1 MARYTYM
8 TTPLSLSFTLAIL
21 SSSFT
26 LASASP
32 QPQTPLWTSVD
43 PLIGTLGPRPGSAI
57 AGGNSFPGASLPWG
71 MAKPGIDTS
80 YLGLREGTAVD
91 ANAGYTP
98 LGNVT
103 AVSMTHVSG
112 SGGAPTYGL
121 ISQMPL
127 LGNLAHVNLADNTT
141 YATNRSLSQETATVG
156 LFTTVLLNG
165 VKIEITAGNHTGF
178 MRYTFP
184 AASSATN
191 TAHDNSTSFST
202 NGPITNGQE
211 PSLANNDIHILV
223 DLTHV
228 LPAYAAQ
235 SYSQKFLR
243 GDLHIRSPST
253 SSQPS
258 YYGSASYTGGWS
270 QPDTHTLFFCA
281 NFSVPH
287 TSAPLSRTSAY
298 VQQNTRDAVDGAGTF
313 SWAYNPV
320 VPPAFGAR
328 PAPRSFRDMRSFA
341 GSGMGIGALFSW
353 RRDGDGPGLGL
364 RGSASA
370 NANATFAGSAQVE
383 AKVGISYISAERAC
397 RHIEAELPL
406 SKSFEQVVQG
416 VRQEWE
422 DKILSKVR
430 IEQDGH
436 ATSGNATLKR
446 MLYSA
451 LYQTGLM
458 PTDKTGE
465 NPRWE
470 SGEGKPYYD
479 DHYTLWDTYRTLLP
493 LYHLLF
499 TNPYSRILS
508 GLISIFTHEGY
519 LPAGRAANWN
529 GRVQGGTHADIV
541 LADGYVKSVRSL
553 SGQQGRGELDADI
566 DWQEAYRGVMK
577 DATQMPEHNVDPVT
591 FDGATKEGRG
601 ALDDYLKLHYIT
613 RNHTRSVSR
622 GVEYPQNDFAIFSM
636 ATALGMPNSSISQL
650 KDRASWWRNQWN
662 PDANTTL
669 DGYGTFTGFPA
680 PRNADGSWNLT
691 AYDARSCG
699 TCGWDA
705 DVYEAKIW
713 ETAFGAAPHDMAKLI
728 ELMGGDEA
736 FVRRLDASFVPGFGT
751 SVGANNDAGSALF
764 NPGNEP
770 SFPTPFLYN
779 YVPGMHWKTVNQ
791 TRSTVDA
798 FYSDARN
805 GYPGNIDG
813 GALPSWLI
821 FNLMG
826 IFPVPG
832 QPLYLLSAPRFSHLK
847 ITLFG
852 GTQAETELAI
862 MAKNLSD
869 SSFYPQ
875 RVLLNGQELD
885 RAWLSHEEVA
895 EGGELV
901 FEMGSEPKMWDTG
914 SRPWSLSTW
923 V

>member
-1 MARYTYM
+1 MPHHHLP
-8 TTPLSLSFTLAIL
+8 TPLSLIL
-21 SSSFT
+21 IMLSTS
-26 LASASP
+26 LASASASSP
-32 QPQTPLWTSVD
+32 SLHTFVD
-43 PLIGTLGPRPGSAI
+43 PLIGTLGPNPGSAI

-80 YLGLREGTAVD
+80 YAGLRLGTAVD
-91 ANAGYTP
+91 ANAGFTP

-103 AVSMTHVSG
+103 AVSMMHVSG
-112 SGGAPTYGL
+112 SGGAPSYGL

-127 LGNLAHVNLADNTT
+127 LGNLVEINLADNSS
-141 YATNRSLSQETATVG
+141 YAVNRSLALEAATVG
-156 LFTTVLLNG
+156 LFETVLENG
-165 VKIEITAGNHTGF
+165 IGIEITAGNHTGF

-184 AASSATN
+184 NVGNYSPTTMDYRMSGGEVTDDIN
-191 TAHDNSTSFST
+191 DD
-202 NGPITNGQE
+202 G
-211 PSLANNDIHILV
+211 NNNVHVLV

-228 LPAYAAQ
+228 LPAYSAM

-243 GDLHIRSPST
+243 GDLHIRSSPS
-253 SSQPS
+253 SSNQTTQPS
-258 YYGSASYTGGWS
+258 YYGSATYTGGWS
-270 QPDTHTLFFCA
+270 QPDEHTLFFCG
-281 NFSVPH
+281 NFSLPATSPLH
-287 TSAPLSRTSAY
+287 PTSAH
-298 VQQNTRDAVDGAGTF
+298 VQQTTAHAVDGAGTF
-313 SWAYNPV
+313 SWPYNPFQA
-320 VPPAFGAR
+320 PAFAAR
-328 PAPRSFRDMRSFA
+328 PSPRSFTDVKSYA

-353 RRDGDGPGLGL
+353 ARSSDAGFGN
-364 RGSASA
+364 GSASV
-370 NANATFAGSAQVE
+370 QVE

-397 RHIEAELPL
+397 SHVEAELPA
-406 SKSFEQVVQG
+406 SMSFEDVVG
-416 VRQEWE
+416 SVRREWE
-422 DKILSKVR
+422 DRVLSKVVVVD
-430 IEQDGH
+430 DGH
-436 ATSGNATLKR
+436 ATSANATLKR

-470 SGEGKPYYD
+470 SGEGRPYYD

-493 LYHLLF
+493 LYHLIF

-508 GLISIFTHEGY
+508 GLISIFTNEGY

-529 GRVQGGTHADIV
+529 GRVQGGTHADTV
-541 LADGYVKSVRSL
+541 LADGYLKSVRSL
-553 SGQQGRGELDADI
+553 SGHQGRGELDVDI
-566 DWQEAYRGVMK
+566 DWQEAFRALMK
-577 DATQMPEHNVDPVT
+577 DATEMPEHNVDPVA

-601 ALDDYLKLHYIT
+601 ALDDYLKFHYIT

-622 GVEYPQNDFAIFSM
+622 GVEYPQNDFAIYSM
-636 ATALGMPNSSISQL
+636 ASALGMANTTISQL
-650 KDRASWWRNQWN
+650 RDRASWWQNQWN

-669 DGYGTFTGFPA
+669 NGYGTFTGFPA
-680 PRNADGSWNLT
+680 PRNADGTWNLT
-691 AYDARSCG
+691 AYDPLSCG

-713 ETAFGAAPHDMAKLI
+713 ETAFGAAPHDMAKII

-736 FVRRLDASFVPGFGT
+736 FIQRLDASFIPGFGT

-791 TRSTVDA
+791 TRSIVDN
-798 FYSDARN
+798 FYSDARD

-832 QPLYLLSAPRFSHLK
+832 QPLYLLSVPRFSQLK
-847 ITLFG
+847 VELFS
-852 GTQAETELAI
+852 GTQAETELRIVAR
-862 MAKNLSD
+862 NLSD
-869 SSFYPQ
+869 TSFYPQ
-875 RVLLNGQELD
+875 KVMLNEKELD
-885 RAWLSHEEVA
+885 RAWLSHDEVA
-895 EGGELV
+895 GGGELV
-901 FEMGSEPKMWDTG
+901 FEMGSEPKKWDSG
-914 SRPWSLSTW
+914 SRPWSMSTW
-923 V
+923 A